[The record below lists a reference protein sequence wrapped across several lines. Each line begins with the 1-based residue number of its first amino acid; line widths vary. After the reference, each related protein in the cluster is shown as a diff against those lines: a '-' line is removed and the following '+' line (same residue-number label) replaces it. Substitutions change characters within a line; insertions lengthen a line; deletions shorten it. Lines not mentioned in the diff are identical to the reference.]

1 MKVFVKKQ
9 LCFDNKCRSQF
20 KINSFNFNC
29 VLTMWQYVNRQ
40 TISLMVYKMSSTING
55 KKVELVIDK
64 GLIIQSFLFWLMG
77 VTFFEIE
84 ISTFDLS
91 QETTALIF
99 FYFYFI
105 RGRLQLI
112 EDSANYQWYCASN
125 AIINKFQKNK
135 LIFYF
140 YFQILR

>member
-1 MKVFVKKQ
+1 MKVFVEKQ
-9 LCFDNKCRSQF
+9 LCFDIKCRSQF

-91 QETTALIF
+91 QETAGLIF

-105 RGRLQLI
+105 RGRLQRI